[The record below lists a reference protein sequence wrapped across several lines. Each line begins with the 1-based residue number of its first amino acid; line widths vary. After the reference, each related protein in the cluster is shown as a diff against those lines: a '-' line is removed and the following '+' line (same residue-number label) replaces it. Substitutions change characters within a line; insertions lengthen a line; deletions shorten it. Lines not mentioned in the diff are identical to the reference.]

1 MEGECLQQKNGD
13 RSKTHTNRDV
23 LECLITISLNNTE
36 MEKKLYARRN

>member
-1 MEGECLQQKNGD
+1 MECACLQQKNGD

-36 MEKKLYARRN
+36 IEKNLHSHRN